1 LNLAELINLECQLL
15 KDNDI
20 NPATLRKRDRKIGQ
34 ELAIQNLN
42 RSKLFLAWLKR
53 VQTFD
58 QQSPGH
64 LLETGHRWFG
74 FFLLILGL
82 MMGGATAASVL
93 SYNGS
98 SPVNVVHFFA
108 VIVGVQLITIILFV
122 LNLLP
127 ISIKKFIPGSGDFY
141 NFIRELSYLFSRL
154 TAKIFSHLQT
164 NQLTKIWLD
173 LKQLKIRQKLYGS
186 VEKWFVIG
194 LTQRFSLA
202 FNLGALAT
210 CLYLISFSDLA
221 FAWNTTLQ
229 ISTESFHKIVHIIAI
244 PWSCLFPDGV
254 PSLELVESSRYFR
267 LNAEYIQ
274 SPTHTT
280 LPQAAVVGGWW
291 KFLILSLIFY
301 GLLPRIIIFS
311 FAKLKLKNILSKLPL
326 KSADFESLYDR
337 LTRPLV
343 ETQSIRQDDPVSEI
357 ALPDSKQTLN
367 LKNKYCTLIKWADLE
382 MPENEFAQIIN
393 LRFGWKIKDKL
404 TAGSL
409 DYQSSDTTTY
419 KFIKDQKEQNPI
431 LILAESWEPPTAI
444 IHFLRQLRKMISNNR
459 QIIIG
464 LINSDSKQKKQPPL
478 LSDLNSWKIEMAALS
493 DPYLRVESMVEEAWI

>member
-1 LNLAELINLECQLL
+1 
-15 KDNDI
+15 
-20 NPATLRKRDRKIGQ
+20 
-34 ELAIQNLN
+34 
-42 RSKLFLAWLKR
+42 
-53 VQTFD
+53 
-58 QQSPGH
+58 
-64 LLETGHRWFG
+64 
-74 FFLLILGL
+74 
-82 MMGGATAASVL
+82 M
-93 SYNGS
+93 
-98 SPVNVVHFFA
+98 
-108 VIVGVQLITIILFV
+108 
-122 LNLLP
+122 
-127 ISIKKFIPGSGDFY
+127 
-141 NFIRELSYLFSRL
+141 
-154 TAKIFSHLQT
+154 
-164 NQLTKIWLD
+164 
-173 LKQLKIRQKLYGS
+173 
-186 VEKWFVIG
+186 
-194 LTQRFSLA
+194 
-202 FNLGALAT
+202 
-210 CLYLISFSDLA
+210 
-221 FAWNTTLQ
+221 
-229 ISTESFHKIVHIIAI
+229 
-244 PWSCLFPDGV
+244 

>member
-1 LNLAELINLECQLL
+1 MNLAELINLEYQLL
-15 KDNDI
+15 KDSDI
-20 NPATLRKRDRKIGQ
+20 NPVALRNRDRKIGQ
-34 ELAIQNLN
+34 GLAIQNLN
-42 RSKLFLAWLKR
+42 RSELFLAWLKR

-98 SPVNVVHFFA
+98 NPVNVVHFLA
-108 VIVGVQLITIILFV
+108 VIVGLQLIMIILLV
-122 LNLLP
+122 VNLLP
-127 ISIKKFIPGSGDFY
+127 IGVKKFIPGSGDFY

-154 TAKIFSHLQT
+154 TAKTFSHLQT

-229 ISTESFHKIVHIIAI
+229 IGTESFHKIVHIIAI
-244 PWSCLFPDGV
+244 PWSSLFPDAV
-254 PSLELVESSRYFR
+254 PSLELVEASRYFR
-267 LNAEYIQ
+267 LNAEYLQ
-274 SPTHTT
+274 SPAYTN
-280 LPQAAVVGGWW
+280 LPQIVAGWW

-301 GLLPRIIIFS
+301 GLMPRIIIFS
-311 FAKLKLKNILSKLPL
+311 FAKLKLRRVLIKLPL

-343 ETQSIRQDDPVSEI
+343 ENQAIKRQEPISEPVP
-357 ALPDSKQTLN
+357 ADSKPTLHF
-367 LKNKYCTLIKWADLE
+367 KNKSCIVIKWADFELS
-382 MPENEFAQIIN
+382 ENELVQLLNF
-393 LRFGWKIKDKL
+393 RFGWSIKDKL
-404 TAGSL
+404 TAGSF
-409 DYQSSDTTTY
+409 DYDFSDATTY
-419 KFIKDQKEQNPI
+419 EFIKNQKEQK
-431 LILAESWEPPTAI
+431 SD
-444 IHFLRQLRKMISNNR
+444 
-459 QIIIG
+459 
-464 LINSDSKQKKQPPL
+464 INTC
-478 LSDLNSWKIEMAALS
+478 
-493 DPYLRVESMVEEAWI
+493 

>member
-1 LNLAELINLECQLL
+1 MNLAELINLEYQLL
-15 KDNDI
+15 KDSDI
-20 NPATLRKRDRKIGQ
+20 NPVALRKRDRKIGQ
-34 ELAIQNLN
+34 ELAIQNLS
-42 RSKLFLAWLKR
+42 RGELFLAWLKR
-53 VQTFD
+53 VQTFNHY
-58 QQSPGH
+58 SPGH
-64 LLETGHRWFG
+64 LLETEHRWFG

-98 SPVNVVHFFA
+98 SPVNIVHFLA
-108 VIVGVQLITIILFV
+108 VIIGVQLIMIILFV

-164 NQLTKIWLD
+164 VQLTKLWFD

-202 FNLGALAT
+202 FNLGALAA

-244 PWSCLFPDGV
+244 PWSCLFPDVV
-254 PSLELVESSRYFR
+254 PSLELVEASRYFR
-267 LNAEYIQ
+267 LNAEYLQ
-274 SPTHTT
+274 SPTYTN
-280 LPQAAVVGGWW
+280 LPQVVGGWW

-301 GLLPRIIIFS
+301 GLLPRIIILS
-311 FAKLKLKNILSKLPL
+311 FAKLKLKRVLTKLPL

-337 LTRPLV
+337 LTHPLF
-343 ETQSIRQDDPVSEI
+343 ETQAIKQQEPISEV
-357 ALPDSKQTLN
+357 ALSDSKMTLKF
-367 LKNKYCTLIKWADLE
+367 KNKSCTVIKWADLE
-382 MPENEFAQIIN
+382 IPENELAQLLN
-393 LRFGWKIKDKL
+393 FRFGWKIKDKL

-409 DYQSSDTTTY
+409 DYHSSDATTY
-419 KFIKDQKEQNPI
+419 KFIKDQKAQNPI
-431 LILAESWEPPTAI
+431 LILAESWEPPTAM
-444 IHFLRQLRKMISNNR
+444 IHFLKKLRKTTSVDR

-464 LINSDSKQKKQPPL
+464 LINSDSKKKWQPPL
-478 LSDLNSWKIEMAALS
+478 LLDLSSWKNELAALA
-493 DPYLRVESMVEEAWI
+493 DPYLRVESMVEEA